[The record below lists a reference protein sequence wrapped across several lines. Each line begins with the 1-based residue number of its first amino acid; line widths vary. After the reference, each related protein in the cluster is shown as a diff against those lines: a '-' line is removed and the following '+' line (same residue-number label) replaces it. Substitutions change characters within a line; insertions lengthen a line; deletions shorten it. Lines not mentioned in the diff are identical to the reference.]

1 MPLPEP
7 AAAPDPAPAAAATA
21 RRLRVAFQGEPGAF
35 SEEAILALWG
45 AAAEPVPVPTFA
57 AVTDAAERGDVDFG
71 LLPIE
76 NTLVGSVDTAY
87 DLIAMSDG
95 LAIAAEVVIP
105 VRLSLM
111 ALPGATLA
119 GIRTLASHPIMLG
132 QCSYF
137 LDAHPGIQPV
147 PAWDTAGAARDV
159 AESGDLTRAAAGSRR
174 AAERYALQVLADG
187 IEDRPDN
194 QFRFL
199 AVGRESTTIAR
210 GAPARTAVLCI
221 FGDAA
226 GSLVSG
232 LTPLAEASFR
242 ISHLASRPTRT
253 PWIYQF
259 FIEYDHPAQDPR
271 AAHALRALR
280 ASCSESRV
288 LGTYPRWMGG
298 VEAQA

>member
-57 AVTDAAERGDVDFG
+57 AVTDASERGDVDFG

-87 DLIAMSDG
+87 DLIAMSDS

-174 AAERYALQVLADG
+174 AAERYALQVLAD
-187 IEDRPDN
+187 
-194 QFRFL
+194 
-199 AVGRESTTIAR
+199 
-210 GAPARTAVLCI
+210 
-221 FGDAA
+221 
-226 GSLVSG
+226 
-232 LTPLAEASFR
+232 
-242 ISHLASRPTRT
+242 
-253 PWIYQF
+253 
-259 FIEYDHPAQDPR
+259 
-271 AAHALRALR
+271 
-280 ASCSESRV
+280 
-288 LGTYPRWMGG
+288 
-298 VEAQA
+298 